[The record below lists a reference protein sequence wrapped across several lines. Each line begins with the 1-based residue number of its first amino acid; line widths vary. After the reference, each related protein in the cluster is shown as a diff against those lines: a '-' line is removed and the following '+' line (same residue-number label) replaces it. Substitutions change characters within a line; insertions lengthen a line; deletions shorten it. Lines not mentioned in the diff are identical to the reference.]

1 MNQEQ
6 TILLG
11 PQPAGANDAN
21 PDGAV
26 GVALILL
33 ALGASMAV
41 AGVYILFG
49 TGWALIAGAVPVIAL
64 AATILRGLKR
74 GA

>member
-21 PDGAV
+21 PAGAV

-49 TGWALIAGAVPVIAL
+49 TGWALIAGAVPVNVIA
-64 AATILRGLKR
+64 AAILRGLKR
-74 GA
+74 GG